1 MMGLGSGKRGDKV
14 RDQLDKVKAV
24 VRRDFAAS
32 CRQVERIVGEALPKQ
47 APSRERAEWLSLVEA
62 VITLALSCASLEE
75 LETKIAQQSRSLRNP
90 PGDAVVLSTIHSA
103 KGLEW
108 DAVFLA
114 GLEDGVLPHSNSED
128 IEEERRIAYVGVTRA
143 RRLLGLTYAAE
154 RYGEHARPSPFLF
167 ELTGKEERLYPWTG
181 PKLKGADERLP
192 LAGAAD
198 RQRQPG
204 EDGRQ
209 SRRRRR

>member
-1 MMGLGSGKRGDKV
+1 M
-14 RDQLDKVKAV
+14 KAA
-24 VRRDFAAS
+24 VRRDFTAS
-32 CRQVERIVGEALPKQ
+32 CRQVQRIAGEALPKQ
-47 APSRERAEWLSLVEA
+47 APQRERAEWLSLVEA
-62 VITLALSCASLEE
+62 VIALALSCASLEE

-90 PGDAVVLSTIHSA
+90 PGHAVVLSTIHSA

-114 GLEDGVLPHSNSED
+114 SMEDGVLPHSNSED

-143 RRLLGLTYAAE
+143 RRVLGLTYAAE

-167 ELTGKEERLYPWTG
+167 ELTGKEERLHVWTG

-192 LAGAAD
+192 LAGAGEQ
-198 RQRQPG
+198 QRHSCEQ
-204 EDGRQ
+204 GRQ
-209 SRRRRR
+209 ARRRVNK